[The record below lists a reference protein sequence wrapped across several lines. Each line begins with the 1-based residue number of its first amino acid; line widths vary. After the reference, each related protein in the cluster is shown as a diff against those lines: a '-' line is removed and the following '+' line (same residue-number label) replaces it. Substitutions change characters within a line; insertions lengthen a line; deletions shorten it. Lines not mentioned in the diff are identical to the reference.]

1 MFIPMM
7 NGDKRLQRHYFLK
20 YNSIYFA
27 SRWNTAVARNDKI
40 TLRGFASST
49 GEIAAITITPYS
61 DLYVSILFGSIL
73 KQQRCK
79 RGEPVT
85 LSMSKDTALN
95 DTEIYIYSA
104 SMLEAVEGIA
114 SVYTNQ
120 ADFSAATKLRSIV
133 IGSDDSGYSNVN
145 LTSTI
150 KLDFSALAVLEELR
164 IDHCPNLNAPVDVS
178 GCVALKV
185 ASFKGT
191 PVSAVNFAAGSALEE
206 CYLESPVSLTLRNM
220 QNIKKFDVA
229 DNYAALTGLRHENTP
244 FPAAY
249 DIVNAASKLYTV
261 RLAGIDWQL
270 TGTEIL
276 NRLLSMGG
284 YDENGLEIGQ
294 SALSGKVYTS
304 VIRQAEVES
313 YAAAW
318 PDLAVT

>member
-1 MFIPMM
+1 MM
-7 NGDKRLQRHYFLK
+7 NGTKELQRHYFLK

-27 SRWNTAVARNDKI
+27 SKWNTAAARNDKI
-40 TLRGFASST
+40 TMRGFASPT

-85 LSMSKDTALN
+85 LSMSADTALN

-133 IGSDDSGYSNVN
+133 IGSDADGYSNVN
-145 LTSTI
+145 LTSSI

-164 IDHCPNLNAPVDVS
+164 IDHCPNLTAPVDVS

-185 ASFKGT
+185 ASFKERR
-191 PVSAVNFAAGSALEE
+191 SARSTLLLALHWKPAIWSA
-206 CYLESPVSLTLRNM
+206 R
-220 QNIKKFDVA
+220 
-229 DNYAALTGLRHENTP
+229 
-244 FPAAY
+244 
-249 DIVNAASKLYTV
+249 
-261 RLAGIDWQL
+261 
-270 TGTEIL
+270 
-276 NRLLSMGG
+276 
-284 YDENGLEIGQ
+284 
-294 SALSGKVYTS
+294 SA
-304 VIRQAEVES
+304 
-313 YAAAW
+313 
-318 PDLAVT
+318 